1 MGMIERMFQLMFGG
15 GGNMVRD
22 TVEVFRENAEAGSQR
37 GAQVQMQAMR
47 EYGQEFAIPRQGWFD
62 RFMDGVNRLPRPA
75 LALGTLGLFVAAM
88 IDPLWFSQRMQ
99 GIALVPEPMWWLLGV
114 NVSFYFG
121 ARHQVKSQKF
131 QREIVGTMAHVPQV
145 MRNIKALVWLTAA
158 QMCACRWPQ
167 LHQMPKRHLRHGA
180 NATSDPRQC
189 EPKLCANII
198 GVVWGK
204 AYSWRSFSNWM
215 PLMITE
221 LGHFA
226 LILAFMVAIVQTFV
240 PLVGAQRGW
249 RSWMAVAEPAASAQ
263 FMLTAFAFGA
273 LMWAFIS
280 SDFSLLLVVQN
291 SHSAKP
297 MLYKISGTWGNHEG
311 SMLLWVLIVSLFG
324 ATAAWFGTNLPPSL
338 RARVLSVQ
346 GAIGVAFFAF
356 ILFTSNPFTR
366 LAVPPFDGQ
375 DLNPLLQDP
384 GLAFHPP
391 FLYLGYVGLS
401 MAFSFAVAALIEG
414 RVDAA
419 WGRWVRPWTLAA
431 WIFLTIGIA
440 LGSWWAYYELGW
452 GGFWFWDPVENAS
465 FMPWLLSAALLHS
478 AIVVEK
484 RESLKSWTILLAIL
498 AFGFSLIGTFIVRSG
513 LLTSV
518 HAFANDPERGVF
530 ILMILGFF
538 TGGALIL
545 FALRAGTM
553 EAKGVFGLVSRE
565 SALLTNNI
573 LLAVSCFV
581 VFVGTMWPLVAEM
594 FFDRKL
600 SVGPPFF
607 NMAFTP
613 FMLVLGLV
621 LPVGAMM
628 PWKRAEIKRAFYPL
642 RYAFVLALAIAGLVW
657 VMQTGRSILGP
668 IGVFLAAWVVMGA
681 VIDLA
686 SRTGRGGGRWGRL
699 LRLPRADWGKM
710 LSHSG
715 LGITMLGVAGITSW
729 QYEDIRVAQI
739 GQPYDVGA
747 YTITLNGVADSEGPN
762 YLATIADIT
771 LSKDGRVLSEMR
783 PEKRIYPVA
792 QMPTTEAA
800 IDYNLARDVYVVIG
814 DEQDAGGWAVRTY
827 VKPLTNWIWIGCAF
841 MALGGCFSLSDR
853 RFRVAAGARKT
864 NAKAV
869 PAE

>member
-1 MGMIERMFQLMFGG
+1 ML
-15 GGNMVRD
+15 
-22 TVEVFRENAEAGSQR
+22 
-37 GAQVQMQAMR
+37 
-47 EYGQEFAIPRQGWFD
+47 
-62 RFMDGVNRLPRPA
+62 
-75 LALGTLGLFVAAM
+75 
-88 IDPLWFSQRMQ
+88 
-99 GIALVPEPMWWLLGV
+99 
-114 NVSFYFG
+114 
-121 ARHQVKSQKF
+121 
-131 QREIVGTMAHVPQV
+131 
-145 MRNIKALVWLTAA
+145 
-158 QMCACRWPQ
+158 
-167 LHQMPKRHLRHGA
+167 
-180 NATSDPRQC
+180 
-189 EPKLCANII
+189 
-198 GVVWGK
+198 
-204 AYSWRSFSNWM
+204 
-215 PLMITE
+215 TE

-226 LILAFMVAIVQTFV
+226 LILAFVVALVQAIV
-240 PLVGAQRGW
+240 PLVGAW
-249 RSWMAVAEPAASAQ
+249 RRDSGWMAVAEPAATTQ
-263 FMLTAFAFGA
+263 FFLVAFAFGA
-273 LMWAFIS
+273 LMWAFVV
-280 SDFSLLLVVQN
+280 SDFSLRLVVLN

-297 MLYKISGTWGNHEG
+297 LIYKISGTWGNHEG
-311 SMLLWVLIVSLFG
+311 SMLLWVLIVALFG
-324 ATAAWFGTNLPPSL
+324 AMAAWFGGNLPPSM
-338 RARVLSVQ
+338 RARVLAVQ
-346 GAIGVAFFAF
+346 GAIGVAFLAF
-356 ILFTSNPFTR
+356 ILFTSNPFVR
-366 LAVPPFDGQ
+366 LATPPFDGQ

-431 WIFLTIGIA
+431 WVFLTIGIA

-465 FMPWLLSAALLHS
+465 FMPWLLAAALLHS

-530 ILMILGFF
+530 ILMIMGFF
-538 TGGALIL
+538 MGGALIL
-545 FALRAGTM
+545 FAMRAGAM
-553 EAKGVFGLVSRE
+553 EARGVFAMVSRE
-565 SALLTNNI
+565 SALLANNV

-613 FMLVLGLV
+613 FMILLGLI

-628 PWKRAEIKRAFYPL
+628 PWKRGNIARAMRPL
-642 RYAFVLALAIAGLVW
+642 RYAFVLALAVGGLAW
-657 VMQTGRSILGP
+657 AMNTGRSLTGPVGAFLG
-668 IGVFLAAWVVMGA
+668 AWLVMGA
-681 VIDLA
+681 VVDLA
-686 SRTGRGGGRWGRL
+686 SRTGQRFTPSRL

-710 LSHSG
+710 VAHSG
-715 LGITMLGVAGITSW
+715 LGITMLGVAGITAW
-729 QYEDIRVAQI
+729 QSEDIRVAQL
-739 GQPYDVGA
+739 GVPYEVGG
-747 YTITLNGVADSEGPN
+747 YTITLDKVEDVEGPN
-762 YLATIADIT
+762 YLSSMGHIT
-771 LSKDGRVLSEMR
+771 LAKDGREIAQLR

-792 QMPTTEAA
+792 QMPTTEAG

-814 DEQDAGGWAVRTY
+814 DPQQDGGWAVRTY
-827 VKPLTNWIWIGCAF
+827 IKPLTNWIWIGCAL
-841 MALGGCFSLSDR
+841 MSLGGLLSLSDR

-864 NAKAV
+864 EAV

>member
-1 MGMIERMFQLMFGG
+1 
-15 GGNMVRD
+15 
-22 TVEVFRENAEAGSQR
+22 
-37 GAQVQMQAMR
+37 
-47 EYGQEFAIPRQGWFD
+47 
-62 RFMDGVNRLPRPA
+62 
-75 LALGTLGLFVAAM
+75 
-88 IDPLWFSQRMQ
+88 
-99 GIALVPEPMWWLLGV
+99 
-114 NVSFYFG
+114 
-121 ARHQVKSQKF
+121 
-131 QREIVGTMAHVPQV
+131 
-145 MRNIKALVWLTAA
+145 
-158 QMCACRWPQ
+158 
-167 LHQMPKRHLRHGA
+167 
-180 NATSDPRQC
+180 
-189 EPKLCANII
+189 
-198 GVVWGK
+198 
-204 AYSWRSFSNWM
+204 
-215 PLMITE
+215 MITE

-226 LILAFMVAIVQTFV
+226 LILAFLVAIVQAFV
-240 PLVGAQRGW
+240 PLVGAHKGW

-273 LMWAFIS
+273 LMYAFIV
-280 SDFSLLLVVQN
+280 SDFSLSVVVQN
-291 SHSAKP
+291 SHSDKP

-324 ATAAWFGTNLPPSL
+324 AMAAWFGNNLPPSL

-346 GAIGVAFFAF
+346 AAIGVAFFAF

-465 FMPWLLSAALLHS
+465 FMPWLLAAALLHS

-545 FALRAGTM
+545 FAIRAGTM
-553 EAKGVFGLVSRE
+553 EARGVFGIVSRE

-613 FMLVLGLV
+613 FMLLLGLV
-621 LPVGAMM
+621 LPVGAML
-628 PWKRAEIKRAFYPL
+628 PWKRAQIKRAIYPL
-642 RYAFVLALAIAGLVW
+642 RYVFVLAIVIAGLVW
-657 VMQTGRSILGP
+657 TMQTGSSILGP
-668 IGVFLAAWVVMGA
+668 MGVFLAAWIVMGA
-681 VIDLA
+681 LVDLF
-686 SRTGRGGGRWGRL
+686 SRTGRGGDRLGRL
-699 LRLPRADWGKM
+699 MRLPRADWGKTM
-710 LSHSG
+710 SHAG
-715 LGITMLGVAGITSW
+715 LGVTMLGVVGITTW
-729 QYEDIRVAQI
+729 QYEDIRVVHI
-739 GQPYDVGA
+739 NDSYDVGA
-747 YTITLNGVADSEGPN
+747 YTITLNGIEDAEGPN
-762 YLATIADIT
+762 YLTTIADIT
-771 LSKDGRVLSEMR
+771 LSRDGKVLSQMY

-792 QMPTTEAA
+792 QVPTTEAA
-800 IDYNLARDVYVVIG
+800 IDYSLARDVYVVIG
-814 DEQDAGGWAVRTY
+814 DEQDNGGWAVRTY
-827 VKPLTNWIWIGCAF
+827 VKPLTNWIWIGCF
-841 MALGGCFSLSDR
+841 MMALGGCFSLSDR

-864 NAKAV
+864 NAQAV

>member
-1 MGMIERMFQLMFGG
+1 
-15 GGNMVRD
+15 
-22 TVEVFRENAEAGSQR
+22 
-37 GAQVQMQAMR
+37 
-47 EYGQEFAIPRQGWFD
+47 
-62 RFMDGVNRLPRPA
+62 
-75 LALGTLGLFVAAM
+75 
-88 IDPLWFSQRMQ
+88 
-99 GIALVPEPMWWLLGV
+99 
-114 NVSFYFG
+114 
-121 ARHQVKSQKF
+121 
-131 QREIVGTMAHVPQV
+131 
-145 MRNIKALVWLTAA
+145 
-158 QMCACRWPQ
+158 
-167 LHQMPKRHLRHGA
+167 
-180 NATSDPRQC
+180 
-189 EPKLCANII
+189 
-198 GVVWGK
+198 
-204 AYSWRSFSNWM
+204 
-215 PLMITE
+215 MITE

-226 LILAFMVAIVQTFV
+226 LILAFLVAILQAVV
-240 PLVGAQRGW
+240 PMYGAW
-249 RSWMAVAEPAASAQ
+249 RRDTRLMSMAEPAANAQ
-263 FMLTAFAFGA
+263 FLLIAFSFAA
-273 LMWAFIS
+273 LMYAFIV
-280 SDFSLLLVVQN
+280 SDFSLRLVVLN

-311 SMLLWVLIVSLFG
+311 SMLLWVLIVALFG
-324 ATAAWFGTNLPPSL
+324 ATAAWFGNNLPPSL
-338 RARVLSVQ
+338 RARVLAVQ
-346 GAIGVAFFAF
+346 GAIGVAFLAF
-356 ILFTSNPFTR
+356 IIFTSNPFLR

-431 WIFLTIGIA
+431 WVFLTIGIA

-465 FMPWLLSAALLHS
+465 FMPWLLAAALVHS

-530 ILMILGFF
+530 ILMIMGFF
-538 TGGALIL
+538 MGGALIL
-545 FALRAGTM
+545 FALRAGVM
-553 EAKGVFGLVSRE
+553 EARGVFGMVSRE
-565 SALLTNNI
+565 SALVANNV

-613 FMLVLGLV
+613 FMVLLGLIM
-621 LPVGAMM
+621 PIGAMV
-628 PWKRAEIKRAFYPL
+628 PWKRGQLTRAMRPL
-642 RYAFVLALAIAGLVW
+642 RYAFVLALALGGLAW
-657 VMQTGRSILGP
+657 ALQTGRSLIGPMGAFLG
-668 IGVFLAAWVVMGA
+668 AWIVMGA
-681 VIDLA
+681 IVDLC
-686 SRTGRGGGRWGRL
+686 SRTGQKFNAARL
-699 LRLPRADWGKM
+699 LRLPRSDWGKAVA
-710 LSHSG
+710 HAG
-715 LGITMLGVAGITSW
+715 LGVTMLGVAGLTSW
-729 QYEDIRVAQI
+729 QSEDIRVAQI
-739 GQPYDVGA
+739 GVPFEVGG
-747 YTITLNGVADSEGPN
+747 YTLTLDNVEEGQGPN
-762 YLATIADIT
+762 YLYTRGYLT
-771 LSKDGRVLSEMR
+771 LGKDGREIAQMK

-814 DEQDAGGWAVRTY
+814 DAQNNGGWAIRTY
-827 VKPLTNWIWIGCAF
+827 IKPLTNWIWIGCAL
-841 MALGGCFSLSDR
+841 MALGGFLSLSDR
-853 RFRVAAGARKT
+853 RFRVAVGARKSV
-864 NAKAV
+864 KPSSAV